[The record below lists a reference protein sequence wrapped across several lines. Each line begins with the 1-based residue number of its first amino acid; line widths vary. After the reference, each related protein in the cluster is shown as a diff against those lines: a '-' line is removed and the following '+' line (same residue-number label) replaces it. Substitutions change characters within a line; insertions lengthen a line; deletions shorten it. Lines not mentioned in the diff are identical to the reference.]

1 MPDAHSSRRPR
12 CSVFI
17 AMSVDGFIA
26 PPDGSLGWLS
36 VVEQPG
42 EDYGYAQ
49 FFESIDT
56 VVVGRKTYEVALGF
70 ENWPYAGKRC
80 IVLTHRPAAPKRGAE
95 FFDGTPDAL
104 VERLGRE
111 AAKHVYVDG
120 AAVIQ
125 QFLAAGLV
133 DALTLSIVPVVLGD
147 GISLFGKSGAERSLA
162 LREARAFPSGLARLV
177 YDVR

>member
-1 MPDAHSSRRPR
+1 MKNAHSPSRPR
-12 CSVFI
+12 CSIFI

-26 PPDGSLGWLS
+26 PPDGSLRWLS
-36 VVEQPG
+36 VVQQPG

-56 VVVGRKTYEVALGF
+56 VVVGRKTYEVALAF
-70 ENWPYAGKRC
+70 DAWPYQGKRC
-80 IVLTHRPAAPKRGAE
+80 IVLTHRPAAPHHGAE
-95 FFDGTPDAL
+95 LFDGTPEAL

-111 AAKHVYVDG
+111 AANHVYVDG

-125 QFLAAGLV
+125 QFFAANLV
-133 DALTLSIVPVVLGD
+133 DTLTLSLVPVMLGD

-162 LREARAFPSGLARLV
+162 LRESRPFTSGLTRLV
-177 YDVR
+177 YVVR